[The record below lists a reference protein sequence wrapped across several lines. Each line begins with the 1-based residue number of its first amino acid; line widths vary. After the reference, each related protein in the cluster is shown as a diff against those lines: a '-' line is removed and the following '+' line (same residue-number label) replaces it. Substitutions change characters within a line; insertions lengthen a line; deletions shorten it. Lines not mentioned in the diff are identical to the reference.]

1 MNNPIFQRGRD
12 DNRLLDYAFFQQIPL
27 IEVEKITRLRFEN
40 VHTGTGMRPL
50 DEINESLDIRMN
62 LLTYCI

>member
-1 MNNPIFQRGRD
+1 MNNPIFQRGHD
-12 DNRLLDYAFFQQIPL
+12 DNQLLDYAFFQLIPL
-27 IEVEKITRLRFEN
+27 IEVEKITSLRFEN